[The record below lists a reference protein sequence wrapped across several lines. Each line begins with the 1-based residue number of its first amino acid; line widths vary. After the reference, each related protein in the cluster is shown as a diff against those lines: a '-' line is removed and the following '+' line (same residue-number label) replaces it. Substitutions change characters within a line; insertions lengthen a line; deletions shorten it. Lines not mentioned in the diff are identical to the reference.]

1 MLVKQLMEK
10 EGQGSWRHYQDHSDP
25 QSASSVGQRWCRI
38 QDTPS
43 HNLNSKV
50 VTLKNAF
57 PNSQPCYF
65 LPGFHWQFLS
75 YLRP

>member
-38 QDTPS
+38 QDKPS
-43 HNLNSKV
+43 HPEHAGLCPTHLTRHKP
-50 VTLKNAF
+50 A
-57 PNSQPCYF
+57 
-65 LPGFHWQFLS
+65 G
-75 YLRP
+75 